1 MARRHNK
8 ACQRQLAG
16 HTAAGIGQ
24 KHFAE
29 RPGRAVQAVEKRR
42 RREDERAGKA
52 DCRRGIG
59 LHVRV
64 GKAGILEAGPI
75 SAAV

>member
-1 MARRHNK
+1 MARRHDK

-29 RPGRAVQAVEKRR
+29 RPGRAVSSMEKRR

-52 DCRRGIG
+52 DCRRSIG

-64 GKAGILEAGPI
+64 GKAGILEAGPVF
-75 SAAV
+75 AAV

>member
-1 MARRHNK
+1 MARRHDK

-16 HTAAGIGQ
+16 HTAAGIG
-24 KHFAE
+24 KEHFAE
-29 RPGRAVQAVEKRR
+29 RLGRAVQAVEEGR

-52 DCRRGIG
+52 DCRRSIG
-59 LHVRV
+59 LHVRA
-64 GKAGILEAGPI
+64 GKAGILEAGPV